1 MKLISIFLFLAVIF
15 LTNAQ
20 CDSIAPLNKQ
30 VLNFAQI
37 NLKKKVGRGECWD
50 LAKYALESCNAVW
63 DHKFEYGKLLS
74 KDDCLMPGDII
85 QFKGVKIKYKEGKT
99 TYSVTMDQHTA
110 IVNRVISSDE
120 VELIHQN
127 TAYSGKKVGIS
138 SLKFSTIYK
147 GKYMIYRPQN

>member
-63 DHKFEYGKLLS
+63 DHKFEYGKILS
-74 KDDCLMPGDII
+74 KDDCLMRGDII
-85 QFKGVKIKYKEGKT
+85 KYKGVKIKYTERKIYDLSTSKLN
-99 TYSVTMDQHTA
+99 SV
-110 IVNRVISSDE
+110 
-120 VELIHQN
+120 
-127 TAYSGKKVGIS
+127 
-138 SLKFSTIYK
+138 
-147 GKYMIYRPQN
+147 